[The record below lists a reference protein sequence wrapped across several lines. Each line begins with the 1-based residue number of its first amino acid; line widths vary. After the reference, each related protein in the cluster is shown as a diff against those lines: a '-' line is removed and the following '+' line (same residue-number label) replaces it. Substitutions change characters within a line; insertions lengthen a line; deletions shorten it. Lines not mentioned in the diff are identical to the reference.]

1 MKNVLRLL
9 FLSLLSIPAV
19 AQVSPQT
26 TLDSLKRE
34 ILAVRTEVNSIQI
47 NLAMSKKKFQRGIVV
62 ATIGYS
68 VTIAGGLMLG
78 RAQDDLGKVLLVTGG
93 TTGLIG
99 TVMLVDAF
107 KYLSPKKARYK

>member
-1 MKNVLRLL
+1 MKNVLKLL
-9 FLSLLSIPAV
+9 FLSLLSLPAV
-19 AQVSPQT
+19 AQIPPQT

-47 NLAMSKKKFQRGIVV
+47 NLAMSKKKFQRGIAV

-78 RAQDDLGKVLLVTGG
+78 RAQDDLGKVLLVAGG
-93 TTGLIG
+93 TTGLVG

-107 KYLSPKKARYK
+107 KYLSPKKARCK

>member
-1 MKNVLRLL
+1 MKNILPL
-9 FLSLLSIPAV
+9 FLSLLSIPAI
-19 AQVSPQT
+19 AQVSQQP

-34 ILAVRTEVNSIQI
+34 ILAVRTEVNSIQL

-78 RAQDDLGKVLLVTGG
+78 REQDDLGKVLLVTGG
-93 TTGLIG
+93 ATGLIG
-99 TVMLVDAF
+99 TAMLVDAF
-107 KYLSPKKARYK
+107 RYLAPKKARYE